1 MHFTEEFW
9 KIIWISWW
17 LSKYFQSLLR
27 QVMSTLQGIFPE
39 NFWK

>member
-1 MHFTEEFW
+1 MDFTEEFW
-9 KIIWISWW
+9 KIIWT

-39 NFWK
+39 NFWR